1 MYDFGLT
8 NAAVI
13 LGLTIPPCLAF
24 LLFAVDRKNR
34 IAFFRSLFLPICRQ
48 YTRFAMDD
56 LKNTMLVGLIDQ

>member
-24 LLFAVDRKNR
+24 LLFAVDRKNG
-34 IAFFRSLFLPICRQ
+34 IAFFRSLFLPYAANIPGSQWIILKIRCRSE
-48 YTRFAMDD
+48 
-56 LKNTMLVGLIDQ
+56 